1 MSIQVGKPTLQ
12 VGRPVPDAKVD
23 AYVRGERA
31 AKRLSLS
38 DFHNRWLVLF
48 FYPRDFTFVCPT
60 EIAAFARLHPQ
71 FERERAVIIGASTD
85 SFYSHKAWYESD
97 PRLQDVTYPV
107 VADTS
112 QELARAFDVLLEDGA
127 ALRGT
132 FIIDPEGILRHM
144 SVTELSVGRNVD
156 ETLRTLQALRTGEL
170 CPAGWK
176 PGQATLTSTD
186 DWLAKAF
193 PRLPERVLAETAKR
207 SQTVEFSEGQM
218 VFRQGDAPDRL
229 YVIVRGDAEVVRN
242 DPDARETLLTTLG
255 PGEYF
260 GEIGLLTEH
269 RRTAS
274 VRAKTDLELL
284 ALDWDAF
291 RQMIEASEPTAKDFA
306 EIVRARLA
314 RG

>member
-1 MSIQVGKPTLQ
+1 MSIQVGKPSVQ

-31 AKRLSLS
+31 PKKLSLA
-38 DFHNRWLVLF
+38 DFRGKWVVLF

-60 EIAAFARLHPQ
+60 EIAAFAAMRPQ

-85 SFYSHKAWYESD
+85 SYYSHKAWFESD
-97 PRLQDVTYPV
+97 PRLKEVTYPV
-107 VADTS
+107 FADTS
-112 QELARAFDVLLEDGA
+112 HELTREFDVLLEDGA

-132 FIIDPEGILRHM
+132 FVIDPEGVLRHM
-144 SVTELSVGRNVD
+144 SVTELSVGRNVE

-176 PGQATLTSTD
+176 PGQPTLTSTD
-186 DWLAKAF
+186 HWLAKAF
-193 PRLPERVLAETAKR
+193 PRLPEGVLAEAAKR
-207 SQTVEFSEGQM
+207 SQTVRFAPGQV
-218 VFRQGDAPDRL
+218 VFRQADAPDRL
-229 YVIVRGDAEVVRN
+229 YVIVRGEVDVVRR
-242 DPDARETLLTTLG
+242 DPDGGETSLTTLG
-255 PGEYF
+255 AGDFF
-260 GEIGLLTEH
+260 GEIGLLTEA

-291 RQMIEASEPTAKDFA
+291 RQMVEASEPTAKDLA
-306 EIVRARLA
+306 EIVRERLA